1 MLSPCA
7 LINCYQYLVVL
18 ILQYLVVVQGE
29 MKAVFL
35 GMRLDFAQGP
45 ETESLEILAEK
56 AFDAVVFNNLEGDK
70 HEIPDLLVGRHIK
83 TIQNFI
89 LLVQFS
95 SYMFY

>member
-1 MLSPCA
+1 
-7 LINCYQYLVVL
+7 
-18 ILQYLVVVQGE
+18 
-29 MKAVFL
+29 MKAFSL
-35 GMRLDFAQGP
+35 GMRLDSAKGS

-56 AFDAVVFNNLEGDK
+56 AFDAVVFNNLKGDK
-70 HEIPDLLVGRHIK
+70 HEVSDLLVGRHII

>member
-7 LINCYQYLVVL
+7 LVDCYQYLVVL
-18 ILQYLVVVQGE
+18 ILQYLLDVKGE

-35 GMRLDFAQGP
+35 GMRLDSAKGAD
-45 ETESLEILAEK
+45 TESLEILAEK
-56 AFDAVVFNNLEGDK
+56 AFDAVVFNNFEGYK
-70 HEIPDLLVGRHIK
+70 HEISDLLVGRHVK
-83 TIQNFI
+83 LIQNFI

>member
-1 MLSPCA
+1 
-7 LINCYQYLVVL
+7 
-18 ILQYLVVVQGE
+18 

-35 GMRLDFAQGP
+35 GMRLDSAKGS

-70 HEIPDLLVGRHIK
+70 HKIFDLLICRHVKAIK
-83 TIQNFI
+83 NFT

-95 SYMFY
+95 SNMFN